1 MNLKPK
7 LQHIPITCSPTAE
20 LATYG
25 FPAQICAVSAKNRT
39 QGAHR
44 EPKGSCGANKDSL
57 ISAATDQWDREGCM
71 EDAWKGFTFTLGMN
85 LPLGQTYWGWSDFEN
100 EIVG

>member
-7 LQHIPITCSPTAE
+7 LQYIHITCSTTAE
-20 LATYG
+20 LATYRS
-25 FPAQICAVSAKNRT
+25 PAQICVVSPKNWT

-57 ISAATDQWDREGCM
+57 ISAAAAYCVGEGCM
-71 EDAWKGFTFTLGMN
+71 EVERVQGGG
-85 LPLGQTYWGWSDFEN
+85 LPSPWG
-100 EIVG
+100 